1 MNENRGENKA
11 NGSKVGQ
18 RVRLISTARSDAG
31 AKCGDTGT
39 IWHIVAS
46 NGVIRVN
53 WDNGARLDLHPEK
66 DKWEALEP
74 S

>member
-1 MNENRGENKA
+1 V
-11 NGSKVGQ
+11 NGSKVGK

-31 AKCGDTGT
+31 VKCGDTGT
-39 IWHIVAS
+39 IWHVVAS
-46 NGVIRVN
+46 NGAIRVN
-53 WDNGARLDLHPEK
+53 WDNGARSDLHPGK